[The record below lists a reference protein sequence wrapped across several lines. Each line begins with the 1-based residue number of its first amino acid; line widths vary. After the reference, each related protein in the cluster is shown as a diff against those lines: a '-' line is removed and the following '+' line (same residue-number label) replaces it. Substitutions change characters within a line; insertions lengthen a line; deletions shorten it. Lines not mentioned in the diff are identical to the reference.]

1 MQANHGIGI
10 VGYGVVGKS
19 IKDLLGA
26 SNRPVA
32 VYDPMYLPVPGLF
45 DKDAINDC
53 GITFVCVPTPT
64 GPGGECDTSIV
75 EEVCRWIKSDI
86 IVLRS
91 TVAPGTTDR
100 LRQQTGKRIIF
111 QPEYI
116 GETVAHPL
124 LDHLDH
130 PFIILGGPIEDTT
143 PVADLYKEFYHS
155 SLHIHQVDCLTA
167 ELTKYMENSFYAVKV
182 AFVNEFYDICRA
194 FGVSF
199 DQVRE
204 CWLADPRISR
214 DHTFVYPN
222 NRGFGG
228 KCLPKDV
235 SAIIQASLDRH
246 CHPTLLLAA
255 MRANSTWRHDD
266 PTWSQY
272 MAHYPAESGHV
283 DHG

>member
-1 MQANHGIGI
+1 M
-10 VGYGVVGKS
+10 
-19 IKDLLGA
+19 
-26 SNRPVA
+26 
-32 VYDPMYLPVPGLF
+32 
-45 DKDAINDC
+45 
-53 GITFVCVPTPT
+53 
-64 GPGGECDTSIV
+64 
-75 EEVCRWIKSDI
+75 
-86 IVLRS
+86 
-91 TVAPGTTDR
+91 
-100 LRQQTGKRIIF
+100 
-111 QPEYI
+111 
-116 GETVAHPL
+116 
-124 LDHLDH
+124 
-130 PFIILGGPIEDTT
+130 
-143 PVADLYKEFYHS
+143 
-155 SLHIHQVDCLTA
+155 
-167 ELTKYMENSFYAVKV
+167 
-182 AFVNEFYDICRA
+182 NEFYDICQA